1 MTKFVRGPRQA
12 GGKGPHFEEEMRWL
26 SSDVRERLQTPWGAI
41 AWPRGVPDKYMPPAD
56 KAKFI
61 AGPAAGGTSMPG
73 FGEDVKRL
81 RQTWI
86 EHRDEIL
93 AQFAKVHPGRRPRG
107 FWLAD
112 APEDDTAF
120 DYLAEMGMARWG
132 NGQPH
137 ESQASFLRRHNLLK
151 PGEAARLR
159 SEDFE
164 PEEAVD
170 ADEVVGR
177 AIKL

>member
-1 MTKFVRGPRQA
+1 MSKSVRGLRQA
-12 GGKGPHFEEEMRWL
+12 GAKSPHFEEEMRWL

-41 AWPRGVPDKYMPPAD
+41 AWPRGAPDFFMPTAD
-56 KAKFI
+56 KAKFF
-61 AGPAAGGTSMPG
+61 AGPAAGGTSIAG
-73 FGEDVKRL
+73 FGDRVKGL
-81 RQTWI
+81 WQTWV
-86 EHRDEIL
+86 EHRDAIL
-93 AQFAKVHPGRRPRG
+93 REFVKAHPGRRPRG

-112 APEDDTAF
+112 APKDETAF
-120 DYLAEMGMARWG
+120 DYLSETGLARW
-132 NGQPH
+132 NDAQPH
-137 ESQASFLRRHNLLK
+137 ESQASFLRRHNLLR

-159 SEDFE
+159 PENFE